1 MIVVKIIFILLL
13 GLILVSVFNLI
24 NNISILIQEKTKY
37 QSLVNEKEVRYDSKM
52 SVTERLDVSI
62 DLLNLCDQLVDKE
75 IMKTL
80 RSYVLLNTRYDMHR
94 IDKDA
99 ELISTNVYSAL
110 KSEALI
116 DPDLLLS
123 TDCYLRYITDE
134 TIVRLITT
142 VKNYNSII
150 SK

>member
-1 MIVVKIIFILLL
+1 MIVVKIIFIIII
-13 GLILVSVFNLI
+13 GLILISVFNLI

-37 QSLVNEKEVRYDSKM
+37 QSLINEKEIRYGSKM
-52 SVTERLDVSI
+52 SVTERFDVSI

-80 RSYVLLNTRYDMHR
+80 RTYVLLNTKYDMQR

-99 ELISTNVYSAL
+99 EMISTNVFSSL

-123 TDCYLRYITDE
+123 SECYLRYITDE

-142 VKNYNSII
+142 AKNYNSSI